1 MEIALF
7 FATFNGISC
16 LICFCRSLALWNC
29 SVDLDARPRHI
40 MKAYEVDVLP
50 FTMLRNFEQIQDPE
64 KPRLTCQ
71 LWRDV
76 GKPDRSDRIH
86 LDFPFFH
93 AISDAHPYGARRC
106 LDRGC
111 LSGREHGLCA
121 PAPFTSTPVEQIS
134 GRGNLL
140 RSCGPVR
147 PSHPNGDLV

>member
-1 MEIALF
+1 
-7 FATFNGISC
+7 
-16 LICFCRSLALWNC
+16 
-29 SVDLDARPRHI
+29 

-93 AISDAHPYGARRC
+93 AISDAHP
-106 LDRGC
+106 
-111 LSGREHGLCA
+111 
-121 PAPFTSTPVEQIS
+121 FTSTPVEQIS